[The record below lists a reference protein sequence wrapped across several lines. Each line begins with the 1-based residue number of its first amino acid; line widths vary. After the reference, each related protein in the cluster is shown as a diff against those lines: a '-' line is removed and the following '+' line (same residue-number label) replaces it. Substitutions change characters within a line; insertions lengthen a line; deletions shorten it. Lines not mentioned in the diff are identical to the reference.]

1 MICLVFFLNPCYTTI
16 ATINPEGE
24 LCMYRTVLA
33 ELMAWKASHRRKPL
47 VLRGARQVGKTW
59 LMKELAN
66 IAYDDSVYISFD
78 KDADAT
84 RVFDETKDPKLIIER
99 LALIRNK
106 KILPESTL
114 IILDEIQECPNALG
128 SLKYF
133 NEEANEYHVVA
144 AGSLLG
150 TYLAKPASY
159 PVGKVNLLNIYPLSF
174 DEYLAAADGGMYQY
188 YCGVGSGKDYVSAFH
203 EKMTEHC
210 KKYQIVGGMPEC
222 VESWV
227 NNADPAEVSTIQEEI
242 VSLYENDFTK
252 HSASVNSGR
261 ILQVF
266 RSIVPQL
273 AKENN
278 EKFMYAAIAKSAR
291 ARDFEDAIE
300 WLVSSGIVY
309 RILNIS
315 KPEYPL
321 RAYEILNCFK
331 LFLLDTGLVKHMAGL
346 TNSSILLSESFHFKG
361 QLAENYVLQQLIPI
375 LADVPNYYAFSQ
387 EREIDFVLQHGETI
401 IPLEV
406 KSGSAKKA
414 VSFKSYINKHNP
426 KIAVRYSTKEY
437 LTNGAITNVPL
448 YFVGKTLEL
457 ASCAGEA

>member
-1 MICLVFFLNPCYTTI
+1 
-16 ATINPEGE
+16 
-24 LCMYRTVLA
+24 MYRKVLE
-33 ELMAWKASHRRKPL
+33 ELIAWKDSHRRKPL

-59 LMKELAN
+59 VMKELAN
-66 IAYDDSVYISFD
+66 IAYDDFVYISFD
-78 KDADAT
+78 KDVDAI

-106 KILPESTL
+106 KIMPESTL
-114 IILDEIQECPNALG
+114 IILDEIQECPSALG

-133 NEEANEYHVVA
+133 NEEANEYHVIT

-150 TYLAKPASY
+150 TYLADSASY
-159 PVGKVNLLNIYPLSF
+159 PVGKVNLLRVFPLSF
-174 DEYLAAADGGMYQY
+174 DEYLSAADNGMYQY
-188 YCGVGSGKDYVSAFH
+188 YCSVKSGKDYVSAFH
-203 EKMTEHC
+203 GRMTEHYR
-210 KKYQIVGGMPEC
+210 KYQIVGGMPEC

-227 NNADPAEVSTIQEEI
+227 NNADPEEVTAIQEEI
-242 VSLYENDFTK
+242 ISLYENDFTK
-252 HSASVNSGR
+252 HSAKVNSGR

-291 ARDFEDAIE
+291 AKDFEDAIE

-321 RAYEILNCFK
+321 KAYEMVNYFK
-331 LFLLDTGLVKHMAGL
+331 LFLLDTGLIKHMAGL
-346 TNSSILLSESFHFKG
+346 TNRSILLSENFHFKG
-361 QLAENYVLQQLIPI
+361 QLTENYVLQELTPI
-375 LADVPNYYAFSQ
+375 LANELKFYSFAQD
-387 EREIDFVLQHGETI
+387 REIDFVLQHGETI

-406 KSGSAKKA
+406 KSGSTKKA
-414 VSFKSYINKHNP
+414 VSFKNYISKHNP
-426 KIAVRYSTKEY
+426 KAAVRYSAMEY
-437 LTNGAITNVPL
+437 LINGAITNVPL

-457 ASCAGEA
+457 ASLA

>member
-1 MICLVFFLNPCYTTI
+1 
-16 ATINPEGE
+16 
-24 LCMYRTVLA
+24 MYRKVLE
-33 ELMAWKASHRRKPL
+33 ELIAWKTSHRRKPL

-66 IAYDDSVYISFD
+66 IAYDDYIYISFD
-78 KDADAT
+78 KDADAIKL
-84 RVFDETKDPKLIIER
+84 FNETKDPKLIIER
-99 LALIRNK
+99 LALIQNK

-114 IILDEIQECPNALG
+114 IIFDEIQECPNALG

-133 NEEANEYHVVA
+133 NEEANDYHVIT

-159 PVGKVNLLNIYPLSF
+159 PVGKVNLLYIYPLTF
-174 DEYLAAADGGMYQY
+174 DEYLAAADDGMYQY
-188 YCGVGSGKDYVSAFH
+188 FCGVKSGKDYISAFH
-203 EKMTEHC
+203 EKMTEHYR
-210 KKYQIVGGMPEC
+210 KYLIVGGMPEC

-227 NNADPAEVSTIQEEI
+227 NNTDPEEVSTIQEEI
-242 VSLYENDFTK
+242 ISLFENDFTK
-252 HSASVNSGR
+252 HNTEVNSGR

-273 AKENN
+273 AKGNN

-291 ARDFEDAIE
+291 AKDFEDAIE

-321 RAYEILNCFK
+321 KAYEILNYFK
-331 LFLLDTGLVKHMAGL
+331 LFLLDTGLIKHMAGL
-346 TNSSILLSESFHFKG
+346 TNRSILLSENFYFKG
-361 QLAENYVLQQLIPI
+361 QLVENYVLQQLVPI
-375 LADVPNYYAFSQ
+375 FANDPNFYAFAQ
-387 EREIDFVLQHGETI
+387 DREIDFILQHGETI

-406 KSGSAKKA
+406 KSGNTKNA

-426 KIAVRYSTKEY
+426 KTAVRYSTKEY
-437 LTNGAITNVPL
+437 LVNGAISNVPL

-457 ASCAGEA
+457 TSYSDEVQ

>member
-1 MICLVFFLNPCYTTI
+1 
-16 ATINPEGE
+16 
-24 LCMYRTVLA
+24 MYRKVLE

-66 IAYDDSVYISFD
+66 TAYDDFIYISFD
-78 KDADAT
+78 KDVDAI
-84 RVFDETKDPKLIIER
+84 RIFNDTKDPKLIIER
-99 LALIRNK
+99 LALIQNK
-106 KILPESTL
+106 KILPERTL

-133 NEEANEYHVVA
+133 NEEVNEYHVIT

-150 TYLAKPASY
+150 TFLAEPASY
-159 PVGKVNLLNIYPLSF
+159 PVGKVNLLSVYPLSF
-174 DEYLAAADGGMYQY
+174 DEYLAAADDGMYQY
-188 YCGVGSGKDYVSAFH
+188 YCGVKSGKDYVSAFH
-203 EKMTEHC
+203 EIMTEHY

-227 NNADPAEVSTIQEEI
+227 NSTDPEEVSTIQEELI
-242 VSLYENDFTK
+242 SLYENDFTK
-252 HSASVNSGR
+252 HSAKVNSGR

-266 RSIVPQL
+266 RSIIPQL

-291 ARDFEDAIE
+291 AKDFEDAIE

-309 RILNIS
+309 RVLNIS

-321 RAYEILNCFK
+321 KAYEMLNYFK
-331 LFLLDTGLVKHMAGL
+331 LFLLDTGLTKHMAGL
-346 TNSSILLSESFHFKG
+346 TNQSILLSEDFHFKG

-375 LADVPNYYAFSQ
+375 VDNEPNFYAFAQ
-387 EREIDFVLQHGETI
+387 DREIDFVLQHGETI

-414 VSFKSYINKHNP
+414 VSFKNYINKYNP
-426 KIAVRYSTKEY
+426 GVAVRFSTKEY
-437 LTNGAITNVPL
+437 LINGAIANVPL

-457 ASCAGEA
+457 ATS